1 MDWVKTVKRAWR
13 TLWRYRALWVWG
25 IVLALTA
32 SSWSAWTLADP
43 DGIREKEWQGV
54 TITRMDNETFR
65 QALQRTLGAE
75 IDEANRELHEF
86 LVKVLQMNAGLAARV
101 HIVALLVGLVSVVF
115 LLHIVGR
122 IAWYISQA
130 ALIRS
135 VDLYEE
141 TGERRSVWHGLRLGW
156 SRSAWRLFLINLTVD
171 IVGVGGA
178 VLLFGLLFAPLPLW
192 VNGGEAV
199 ILLSAFLT
207 AGLFFVALVAVI
219 LWGVALSVL
228 KRLSWRASA
237 LEGLRVLPSI
247 RRGCTLLVKQLRDV
261 SVAWLVTAAVRWGWR
276 AVMVPL
282 VLALIG
288 VGLLSGSLP
297 GLLVGGATSLFSGGG
312 LPVILALIVGLP
324 LFFLVLVGPLV
335 FLAGLREV
343 FLSITWT
350 LAYRELR
357 GLESQAPQPA
367 PVADIAG
374 VGTAPALS

>member
-1 MDWVKTVKRAWR
+1 MDWTQIVKQAWR

-25 IVLALTA
+25 ILLALTA
-32 SSWSAWTLADP
+32 SSWSAWTLADL
-43 DGIREKEWQGV
+43 DDVREEEWQGI
-54 TITRMDNETFR
+54 TITRLDNETFR
-65 QALQRTLGAE
+65 QALRRTLRAE
-75 IDEANRELHEF
+75 IDEADRELHEF
-86 LVKVLQMNAGLAARV
+86 LVQVLRMNVGLAAGI
-101 HIVALLVGLVSVVF
+101 HIVALLVGLISVVF
-115 LLHIVGR
+115 LLRVVGR

-156 SRSAWRLFLINLTVD
+156 SRSAWRLFHINLTVD

-178 VLLFGLLFAPLPLW
+178 LLLFGLLFAPLPLW

-199 ILLSAFLT
+199 IFLSAFLT
-207 AGLFFVALVAVI
+207 AGLFFVVLVAVI

-228 KRLSWRASA
+228 KRLAWRACA

-247 RRGCTLLVKQLRDV
+247 RRGYTLLVKQLKEV
-261 SVAWLVTAAVRWGWR
+261 GVAWLVTAAVRWGWR
-276 AVMVPL
+276 AVMVPV

-312 LPVILALIVGLP
+312 LPVVLALAVGLP
-324 LFFLVLVGPLV
+324 LFFLVLVGPIV

-343 FLSITWT
+343 FLSTTWT

-357 GLESQAPQPA
+357 GLASQAPQTA
-367 PVADIAG
+367 PVTDIAG
-374 VGTAPALS
+374 VGIAPAVS